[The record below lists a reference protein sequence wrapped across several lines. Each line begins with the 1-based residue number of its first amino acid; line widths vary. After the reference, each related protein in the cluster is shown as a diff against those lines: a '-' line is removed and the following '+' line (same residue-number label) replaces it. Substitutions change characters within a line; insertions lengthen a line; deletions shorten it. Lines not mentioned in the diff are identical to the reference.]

1 MVKKVVKE
9 NLVYLIILFVLT
21 VASIIIMN
29 SSIITNI
36 NNFDK
41 SVINFVMSIV
51 NDNLT
56 TIFKIITKFGD
67 IYIPLIIIV
76 CIFLFFKNK
85 WYFYLQTGSYL
96 IAGILTY
103 LSKILVGRERPLEAL
118 IEIPKSN
125 SFPSGH
131 TFTSIVFYLT
141 LIYLLTHHRSK
152 KIKIVS
158 FVLISI
164 FIVLIAFSRIYLGVH
179 FCSDVIGGIL
189 FGIPCL
195 LMILNIIDKNFKKK
209 LKK

>member
-96 IAGILTY
+96 IAGVLTY

-141 LIYLLTHHRSK
+141 LIYLLTHNSSK

-164 FIVLIAFSRIYLGVH
+164 FIALIAFSRIYLGVH